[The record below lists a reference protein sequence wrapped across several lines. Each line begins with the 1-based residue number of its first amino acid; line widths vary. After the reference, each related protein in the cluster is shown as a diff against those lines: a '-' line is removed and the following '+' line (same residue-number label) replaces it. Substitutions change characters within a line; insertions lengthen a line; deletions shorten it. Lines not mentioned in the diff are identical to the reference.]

1 MRTTILSSGA
11 FVASVSI
18 LSAIVASA
26 KTPATPGAP
35 PQHAAPDK
43 PKMNASGAAAK
54 DPGPSPTL
62 GAKPAGGAIDD
73 KTVILFAGKDFSHF
87 TSKDGKPSG
96 FKVERGIATASGGDT
111 ISKESFGDFQLHV
124 EFLCPPSDKEGQAR
138 SNSGVY
144 LHGRYEIQVLDTFG
158 QPPADNYC
166 GGIYKVATPLVS
178 ASRPAGE
185 WQTYD
190 VTFRAPRF
198 DESGKVTENPRVTVL
213 HNGIVI
219 HNNVELPSTTAG
231 GIDQTMVKEGPL
243 LLQDHGDPVQFRNIW
258 IRRL

>member
-1 MRTTILSSGA
+1 MHANLILVIGFA
-11 FVASVSI
+11 LCIA
-18 LSAIVASA
+18 LSAAGF
-26 KTPATPGAP
+26 TNAP
-35 PQHAAPDK
+35 R
-43 PKMNASGAAAK
+43 

-62 GAKPAGGAIDD
+62 GAKPPTMDD
-73 KTVILFAGKDFSHF
+73 RTVILFDGHDFSRF
-87 TSKDGKPSG
+87 TTKDGQPSG
-96 FKVERGIATASGGDT
+96 FKVDAAKGIAVAAGGDT
-111 ISKESFGDFQLHV
+111 VSREPFGDFQLHI
-124 EFLCPPSDKEGQAR
+124 EFLCPINDKQGQAK

-158 QPPADNYC
+158 QPPADNLC
-166 GGIYKVATPLVS
+166 GGIYKIATPLVC

-198 DESGKVTENPRVTVL
+198 DDAGKVKENPRVTVL

-231 GIDQTMVKEGPL
+231 GIDQIMVKEGPI
-243 LLQDHGDPVQFRNIW
+243 LLQDHGDPVEYRNIW
-258 IRRL
+258 VRRL